1 MVMKNLEQET
11 LNLISLRFNV
21 DEVVAKDILR
31 MVSSMCST
39 QGAACSHIIDYI
51 NK

>member
-1 MVMKNLEQET
+1 MKNLEQET
-11 LNLISLRFNV
+11 LNLICQRFNV
-21 DEVVAKDILR
+21 EESTAQDILR

-39 QGAACSHIIDYI
+39 RGAACYHIIDYK

>member
-1 MVMKNLEQET
+1 MKNLEQET
-11 LNLISLRFNV
+11 LNLICQRFNV
-21 DEVVAKDILR
+21 EEPVAQDILR

-39 QGAACSHIIDYI
+39 RGAACYHIMDYI